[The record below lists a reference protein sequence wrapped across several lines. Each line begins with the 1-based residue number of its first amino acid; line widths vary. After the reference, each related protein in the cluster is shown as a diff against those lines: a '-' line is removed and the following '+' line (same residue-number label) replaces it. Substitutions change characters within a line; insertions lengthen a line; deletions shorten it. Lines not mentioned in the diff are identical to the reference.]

1 MIDATIYDL
10 STGSILYPVSLLN
23 EEEVQQNVQEG
34 QGYILGKYGGNAFRI
49 VDGEP
54 VPISDEELEQREIE
68 IAWDALRG
76 RRNIKL
82 SACDWTQVPD
92 APVDSLAWAIY
103 RQALR
108 DLPANTEDPRN
119 PQWPTPPQ

>member
-1 MIDATIYDL
+1 MKPFVVYDAT
-10 STGSILYPVSLLN
+10 GKILRT
-23 EEEVQQNVQEG
+23 
-34 QGYILGKYGGNAFRI
+34 GNAPDISIQALDGEFVIEGEADLMNDRV
-49 VDGEP
+49 VDG
-54 VPISDEELEQREIE
+54 VIVKRNTAEIE
-68 IAWDALRG
+68 AQEISFAWKRLRS
-76 RRNIKL
+76 RRTQLL

-108 DLPANTEDPRN
+108 DLPAKTEDPRN